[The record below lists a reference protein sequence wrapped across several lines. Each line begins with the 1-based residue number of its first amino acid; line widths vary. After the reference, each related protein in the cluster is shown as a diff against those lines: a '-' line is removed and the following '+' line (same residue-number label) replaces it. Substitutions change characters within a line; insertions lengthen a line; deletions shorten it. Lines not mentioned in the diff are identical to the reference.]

1 MHHYG
6 QHVSKQNTVKKS
18 LLFLKMHE
26 PHHSHGLHLSAYH
39 LMLLQVD
46 QLISG
51 WGIPSAE
58 HVTVCS
64 PLLAL
69 LFSLRSTTLA
79 GTETERLWWELIL
92 SFECRWG
99 KEISS
104 PGSPLWH
111 RVDVT
116 VRYDLEQLC
125 LIFETKSKTRKA

>member
-1 MHHYG
+1 
-6 QHVSKQNTVKKS
+6 
-18 LLFLKMHE
+18 MHE
-26 PHHSHGLHLSAYH
+26 PCHSHGLHLAAYR

-79 GTETERLWWELIL
+79 GTETKRHWWELIL
-92 SFECRWG
+92 GCECG
-99 KEISS
+99 
-104 PGSPLWH
+104 
-111 RVDVT
+111 
-116 VRYDLEQLC
+116 
-125 LIFETKSKTRKA
+125 